1 MTIKTMNPE
10 VKQIIDDLQEDA
22 DLPIDIDKIITN
34 EGNIRT
40 RPANYGD
47 KFDGR
52 IEYISDKKIF
62 ILYHP
67 IVISPR
73 VRFSIAHE
81 LGHFY
86 IPEHRKLLITG
97 KSHNSKTGFVSNK
110 RVEREA
116 DEFASHLLVP
126 ENYLNVLLLKRTFLT
141 LKDLLELANELQV
154 SATAMAIRY
163 VNMTPEPCAVILS
176 QDGQQKFYL
185 ASEEMEYTGF
195 QWRGRKDIPWDSASS
210 EATKSQGS
218 GKVFEKQSDSDVW
231 FSKRKRE
238 CEIWEESFP
247 LGYTGLVLTM
257 LSDQSYNG

>member
-1 MTIKTMNPE
+1 MTIKTMNRD
-10 VKQIIDDLQEDA
+10 VKQIIDYLNEDA
-22 DLPIDIDKIITN
+22 DLPIDLYKIIHS

-40 RPANYGD
+40 RPANYGV

-67 IVISPR
+67 AAINPR

-86 IPEHRKLLITG
+86 IPEHRKLLLTG
-97 KSHNSKTGFVSNK
+97 KSHNSKTGFISDK
-110 RVEREA
+110 RLEREA
-116 DEFASHLLVP
+116 DEFASNLLVP
-126 ENYLNVLLLKRTFLT
+126 ENYLNELLFKKTFLT

-176 QDGQQKFYL
+176 QDGKQKFYW
-185 ASEEMEYTGF
+185 ASDEMEYTGF
-195 QWRGRKDIPWDSASS
+195 KWRGRKDIPWDSASS

-218 GKVFEKQSDSDVW
+218 GKVFEKQSDSGVW

-238 CEIWEESFP
+238 CEIWEEAFS

-257 LSDQSYNG
+257 LSDPSYNG